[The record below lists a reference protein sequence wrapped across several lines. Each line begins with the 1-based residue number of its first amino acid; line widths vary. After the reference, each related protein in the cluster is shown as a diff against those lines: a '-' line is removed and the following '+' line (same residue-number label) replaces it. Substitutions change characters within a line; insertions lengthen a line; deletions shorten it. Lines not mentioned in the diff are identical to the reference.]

1 MRTTAIVT
9 AGALGLVFAATA
21 FAAPQGPRAR
31 FDPTAAVT
39 RADTLAMASQ
49 RFNRIDTNKDGMID
63 AAEMAAHQ
71 DTMQERRSQRMA
83 ARAVARADE
92 AAAETTDAATD
103 AATAARREARAK
115 LAKARAEARSA
126 QAEYGF
132 AMRDADGNGMITRD
146 EFTAPALKRFDRAD
160 ADADGVVTPE
170 ERTKMREGRRARR
183 G

>member
-1 MRTTAIVT
+1 MRTTAIIT

-31 FDPTAAVT
+31 LDPNASVT

-49 RFNRIDTNKDGMID
+49 RFDRIDANKDGMID

-71 DTMQERRSQRMA
+71 ANMQERRSQRIA
-83 ARAVARADE
+83 ARAAARTDD
-92 AAAETTDAATD
+92 AAAGANE

-115 LAKARAEARSA
+115 LAQARAEARSA

-132 AMRDADGNGMITRD
+132 AMRDADGDGMITRE
-146 EFTAPALKRFDRAD
+146 EFTAPAMKRFDRAD
-160 ADADGVVTPE
+160 ANGDGVITPE
-170 ERTKMREGRRARR
+170 ERAAMRGARR
-183 G
+183 MQRG